1 MLTGSLDKIDLI
13 SVDVFDTLLLRGTE
27 SEKARFLAIAELA
40 SHRLD
45 GPGREVSPSLLWR
58 CRLQCIDPAYRAV
71 EIFRPAGDVPLAL
84 FHRLQG
90 ALLGLDAAAG
100 TTLLE
105 AEIAGECRH
114 LTPNRPLIA
123 QLTRLAEA
131 GKRIVAVSD
140 TYFTGVAITHLL
152 NELAPD
158 HPIARVYS
166 SSDAGVTKRSGELF
180 TLVVRAE
187 GVAASRVLHC
197 GDDPYSDIRMARKRG
212 LRAVRLGRPRRVHL
226 FRRLNAI
233 RFRRASRW

>member
-1 MLTGSLDKIDLI
+1 MLTGPFDEVDLI

-27 SEKARFLAIAELA
+27 PEKARFLAIAKLA
-40 SHRLD
+40 SQRL
-45 GPGREVSPSLLWR
+45 GGAGREMSPSLLWR
-58 CRLQCIDPAYRAV
+58 ARLQCIDPAYRAV

-90 ALLGLDAAAG
+90 ALLGLEAAADAA
-100 TTLLE
+100 LLD

-131 GKRIVAVSD
+131 GKRVVAVSD
-140 TYFTGVAITHLL
+140 TYFTGAAIERLL

-180 TLVVRAE
+180 ALVVKAE

-197 GDDPYSDIRMARKRG
+197 GDDPHSDIRMARQRG
-212 LRAVRLGRPRRVHL
+212 LRAVELSRPRGVRL
-226 FRRLNAI
+226 LRRLNAL
-233 RFRRASRW
+233 RFRRTSRW